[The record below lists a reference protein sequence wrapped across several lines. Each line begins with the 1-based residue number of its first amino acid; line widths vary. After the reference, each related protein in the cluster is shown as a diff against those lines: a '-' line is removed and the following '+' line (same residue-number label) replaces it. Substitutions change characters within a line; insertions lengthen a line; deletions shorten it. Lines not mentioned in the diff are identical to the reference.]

1 MIMGSNGGALRGEEG
16 VRERE
21 RRGGGT
27 LQVPKVKIT
36 GSGQRGVW
44 RGSVLKQRAR
54 VLEDRGGF

>member
-21 RRGGGT
+21 RRGGDN

-36 GSGQRGVW
+36 GSGQRGMW
-44 RGSVLKQRAR
+44 RGSVLKKRAR
-54 VLEDRGGF
+54 VPENRGGF